1 MNLWRKAM
9 PYDTIVVETPSPG
22 VGLVRINRPDALNAL
37 NGQVMDEIFT
47 ALEAF
52 DADSQ
57 IGCMVLTGSDRV
69 FAAGADI
76 RQMSESDTVTMLT
89 GSDFTDWSRLARV
102 NKPVIAAVS
111 GWALGGGCE
120 LAMACD
126 MIVAS
131 ANARFGQPEVTLGI
145 IPGAGGTQRLT
156 RAVGKA
162 LAMEIMLADRRLT
175 ADEALHYGLVNRVY
189 PVESYLDEALKLAG
203 KIASMPQ
210 VAVRLIKDAVNRAYE
225 LSLTEGLA
233 YEKRNFFL
241 TFSTEDKTEGMQAF
255 IEKRP
260 AQWKHR

>member
-1 MNLWRKAM
+1 M
-9 PYDTIVVETPSPG
+9 PYETIVVETPATG

-37 NGQVMDEIFT
+37 NGQVMDEVFT

-52 DADSQ
+52 DADPDT
-57 IGCMVLTGSDRV
+57 GCMVLTGSDRV

-76 RQMSESDTVTMLT
+76 KQMADTDTVTMLT
-89 GSDFTDWSRLARV
+89 GSDFTDWARLGRIG
-102 NKPVIAAVS
+102 KPVIAAVS

-131 ANARFGQPEVTLGI
+131 ENARFGQPEITLGI

-162 LAMEIMLADRRLT
+162 LALEIMLADRRLS
-175 ADEALHYGLVNRVY
+175 AQEALHYGLVNRVY
-189 PVESYLDEALKLAG
+189 PVESYLDEAVKLAA
-203 KIASMPQ
+203 KIATMPQ
-210 VAVRLIKDAVNRAYE
+210 VAVRLIKDAVNRAFE
-225 LSLTEGLA
+225 LSLSEGLA

-241 TFSTEDKTEGMQAF
+241 SFGTDDKAEGMHAF

-260 AQWKHR
+260 AQWKNR

>member
-1 MNLWRKAM
+1 MS
-9 PYDTIVVETPSPG
+9 YETIVVETPVSG

-37 NGQVMDEIFT
+37 NAQVMDEMFT

-52 DADSQ
+52 DATPE

-76 RQMSESDTVTMLT
+76 KQMAETDTVTMLT
-89 GSDFTDWSRLARV
+89 GSDFTDWARLARIG
-102 NKPVIAAVS
+102 KPVIAAVS

-126 MIVAS
+126 MIIAS
-131 ANARFGQPEVTLGI
+131 ENARFGQPEVTLGI

-162 LAMEIMLADRRLT
+162 LALEIMLADRRLT
-175 ADEALHYGLVNRVY
+175 AQEALQHGLVNRVY
-189 PVESYLDEALKLAG
+189 PVESYLDEAIKLAA
-203 KIASMPQ
+203 KIAAMPQ
-210 VAVRLIKDAVNRAYE
+210 VAVRLIKDAANRAFE

-241 TFSTEDKTEGMQAF
+241 SFGTEDKAEGMQAF

-260 AQWKHR
+260 AQWKNR